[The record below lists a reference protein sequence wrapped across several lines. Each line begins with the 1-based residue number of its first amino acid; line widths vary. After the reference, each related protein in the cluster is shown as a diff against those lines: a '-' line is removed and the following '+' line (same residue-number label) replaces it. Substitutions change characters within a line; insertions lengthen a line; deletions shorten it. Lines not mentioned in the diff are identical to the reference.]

1 MIDIVASSD
10 FHGWLPEITR
20 PFDLMLLAGD
30 LEPAHDHYYEY
41 QREWY
46 INTFVPWVLSLPF
59 KNDQSKVVFI
69 AGNH

>member
-41 QREWY
+41 QRE
-46 INTFVPWVLSLPF
+46 
-59 KNDQSKVVFI
+59 
-69 AGNH
+69 